1 MCLESVK
8 VGSACAS
15 RPTHLPASPLRQQW
29 REPSTRDLS
38 SLMPAIVRE
47 RENSIIDIARLVE
60 ERERQSK
67 RERQCSEAQRES
79 WRREEDLRRAA
90 IQD

>member
-1 MCLESVK
+1 
-8 VGSACAS
+8 
-15 RPTHLPASPLRQQW
+15 
-29 REPSTRDLS
+29 
-38 SLMPAIVRE
+38 MPAIVRE

-67 RERQCSEAQRES
+67 RERQCSEVQREP